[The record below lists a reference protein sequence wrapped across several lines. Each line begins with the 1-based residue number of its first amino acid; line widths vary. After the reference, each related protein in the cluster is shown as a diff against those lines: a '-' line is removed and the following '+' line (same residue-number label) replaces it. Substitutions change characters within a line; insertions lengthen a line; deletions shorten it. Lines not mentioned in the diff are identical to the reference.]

1 MPVNVYE
8 TVNCVGIDVSKGKST
23 IAIMRPL
30 GEIVQSPH
38 EVKHTLSDLKALETT
53 LRQLEGETRIVMEY
67 TGKYYQ
73 PIARFLNN
81 AGFFV
86 CAVHAKLIHDF
97 ANNSIRQIKTD
108 KADAVKIANYGLT
121 NWNLLRRY
129 TNEDE
134 TRLLLKTYNRQYNM
148 FMKQYV
154 ASRNNFI
161 SLLDQTFPG
170 INNLFSGHRR
180 PDGHEKW
187 VDVAARFWHAEC
199 VSGQSLNA
207 FTKIYKDWCS
217 RNGYRGRDDKAEAIY
232 RLAKESIPSLPKND
246 FTKAI
251 IQQAARELSNTC
263 LTLAELQQQ
272 MNFIASTL
280 PEYPV
285 VLDMGG
291 VGTTLGP
298 QIMAE
303 IGDVRRFPR
312 REKLVA
318 FAGVDVP
325 PYQSGQFEAKDRH
338 ITKRGSSDLRKNLY
352 QVIGCLMQ
360 HSMEK
365 DPVYRFVAHKKAEG
379 KHFYSYMVAG
389 CNKFLRIYY
398 ARVKAYLNHLEQ
410 QELDSLIDGSGGS
423 EVVLQPLDC

>member
-1 MPVNVYE
+1 MPVNVYV

-30 GEIVQSPH
+30 GEIVQSPF
-38 EVKHTLSDLKALETT
+38 EVKHTLSDFKALEST

-73 PIARFLNN
+73 PIARYLNN

-121 NWNLLRRY
+121 NWNQLRPY
-129 TNEDE
+129 SNEDE
-134 TRLLLKTYNRQYNM
+134 TRLLLKTYNRQYNK

-170 INNLFSGHRR
+170 LNDLFAGHRR

-187 VDVAARFWHAEC
+187 IDVAARFWHAEC
-199 VSGQSLNA
+199 VSSQSLNA
-207 FTKIYKDWCS
+207 FTKVYKEWCC
-217 RNGYRGRDDKAEAIY
+217 RNGYRGQDGKAEEIY
-232 RLAKESIPSLPKND
+232 LLAKESIPSLPKSD
-246 FTKAI
+246 YTKII
-251 IQQAARELSNTC
+251 IQQSARELTNTC
-263 LTLAELQQQ
+263 IALVETQQK
-272 MNFIASTL
+272 MNLIASTL

-285 VLDMGG
+285 VLNMGG

-303 IGDVRRFPR
+303 IGDVRRFPK
-312 REKLVA
+312 RENLVA

-325 PYQSGQFEAKDRH
+325 PYQSGQFESKSRH
-338 ITKRGSSDLRKNLY
+338 ITKRGSSDLRKSLY
-352 QVIGCLMQ
+352 QVIGCLIQ

-365 DPVYRFVAHKKAEG
+365 DPVYRFVAHKRAEG
-379 KHFYSYMVAG
+379 KHFYVYMVAG

-398 ARVKAYLNHLEQ
+398 ARVKTYLNY
-410 QELDSLIDGSGGS
+410 LDQLSDRSSCGS
-423 EVVLQPLDC
+423 EVALQPLDC

>member
-1 MPVNVYE
+1 MNVYE
-8 TVNCVGIDVSKGKST
+8 TINCVGIDVSKGKST

-161 SLLDQTFPG
+161 SLLDQTF
-170 INNLFSGHRR
+170 
-180 PDGHEKW
+180 
-187 VDVAARFWHAEC
+187 
-199 VSGQSLNA
+199 
-207 FTKIYKDWCS
+207 
-217 RNGYRGRDDKAEAIY
+217 
-232 RLAKESIPSLPKND
+232 
-246 FTKAI
+246 
-251 IQQAARELSNTC
+251 RE
-263 LTLAELQQQ
+263 
-272 MNFIASTL
+272 
-280 PEYPV
+280 
-285 VLDMGG
+285 
-291 VGTTLGP
+291 
-298 QIMAE
+298 
-303 IGDVRRFPR
+303 
-312 REKLVA
+312 
-318 FAGVDVP
+318 
-325 PYQSGQFEAKDRH
+325 
-338 ITKRGSSDLRKNLY
+338 
-352 QVIGCLMQ
+352 
-360 HSMEK
+360 
-365 DPVYRFVAHKKAEG
+365 
-379 KHFYSYMVAG
+379 
-389 CNKFLRIYY
+389 
-398 ARVKAYLNHLEQ
+398 
-410 QELDSLIDGSGGS
+410 
-423 EVVLQPLDC
+423 

>member
-1 MPVNVYE
+1 
-8 TVNCVGIDVSKGKST
+8 
-23 IAIMRPL
+23 
-30 GEIVQSPH
+30 
-38 EVKHTLSDLKALETT
+38 
-53 LRQLEGETRIVMEY
+53 
-67 TGKYYQ
+67 
-73 PIARFLNN
+73 
-81 AGFFV
+81 
-86 CAVHAKLIHDF
+86 
-97 ANNSIRQIKTD
+97 
-108 KADAVKIANYGLT
+108 
-121 NWNLLRRY
+121 
-129 TNEDE
+129 
-134 TRLLLKTYNRQYNM
+134 
-148 FMKQYV
+148 
-154 ASRNNFI
+154 
-161 SLLDQTFPG
+161 
-170 INNLFSGHRR
+170 
-180 PDGHEKW
+180 
-187 VDVAARFWHAEC
+187 
-199 VSGQSLNA
+199 
-207 FTKIYKDWCS
+207 
-217 RNGYRGRDDKAEAIY
+217 
-232 RLAKESIPSLPKND
+232 
-246 FTKAI
+246 
-251 IQQAARELSNTC
+251 
-263 LTLAELQQQ
+263 
-272 MNFIASTL
+272 
-280 PEYPV
+280 
-285 VLDMGG
+285 MGG

-410 QELDSLIDGSGGS
+410 QESDSLIDGSGGS

>member
-1 MPVNVYE
+1 MNAYV

-30 GEIVQSPH
+30 GEIVQSPF
-38 EVKHTLSDLKALETT
+38 EVKHTLSDFKALEST

-121 NWNLLRRY
+121 NWNQLRPY
-129 TNEDE
+129 TSEDE
-134 TRLLLKTYNRQYNM
+134 TRLLLKTYNRQYNK

-170 INNLFSGHRR
+170 LNDLFAGHRR

-187 VDVAARFWHAEC
+187 IDVAARFWHAEC
-199 VSGQSLNA
+199 VTGQSLNA
-207 FTKIYKDWCS
+207 FTRVYKDWCS
-217 RNGYRGRDDKAEAIY
+217 RNGYRGQDGKAEEIY
-232 RLAKESIPSLPKND
+232 LLAKESIPSLPKSD
-246 FTKAI
+246 YTKAI
-251 IQQAARELSNTC
+251 IQQAARELTNTC
-263 LTLAELQQQ
+263 IALVEAQQK
-272 MNFIASTL
+272 MNLIASSL

-285 VLDMGG
+285 VLNMGG

-312 REKLVA
+312 RENLVA

-325 PYQSGQFEAKDRH
+325 PYQSGQFESKNRH
-338 ITKRGSSDLRKNLY
+338 ITKRGSSDLRKSLY

-365 DPVYRFVAHKKAEG
+365 DPVYRFVAHKRAEG
-379 KHFYSYMVAG
+379 KHFYVYMVAG

-398 ARVKAYLNHLEQ
+398 ARVKAYLNY
-410 QELDSLIDGSGGS
+410 LDQLSDGSNGGS
-423 EVVLQPLDC
+423 EVALQPLDC